1 MRLRPLAV
9 GLAAV
14 AVLTAAACNRRQE
27 AAQPPAPPAAPVAPV
42 APVEPPAPPP
52 LSGFVHDAHVDV
64 QGYYMP
70 VSEVKTGAFRL
81 THLALG
87 APSDFSQWEA
97 NKRMATYGPVLI
109 EFEDVTS
116 PTQANEMGGEAHTGS
131 IRVLPDSYRMDA
143 KGVAFRGHAAGLG
156 EVTFDGVF
164 DPKGL
169 AASKGGGAAETVVL
183 RGTLRIG
190 QTEFKNVAF
199 TYFAGD

>member
-1 MRLRPLAV
+1 
-9 GLAAV
+9 
-14 AVLTAAACNRRQE
+14 
-27 AAQPPAPPAAPVAPV
+27 PVAPV
-42 APVEPPAPPP
+42 APVAPPAPPP

-70 VSEVKTGAFRL
+70 ASEVKVGVFRL
-81 THLALG
+81 TNLTLG

-97 NKRMATYGPVLI
+97 DKRMATYGPVLI

-116 PTQANEMGGEAHTGS
+116 ATQTNEMGGEAHTGA

-143 KGVAFRGHAAGLG
+143 KGVSFRGHAAGLG

-164 DPKGL
+164 DPKAL
-169 AASKGGGAAETVVL
+169 AASKGGGSAEAVVL